1 MTDPSSGAA
10 ESAERPRYGCIA
22 FVFAFAGF
30 FGGGMIA
37 AAIAKVVGRLQRCT
51 PPEGFPA
58 CDLWSY
64 VLVGALIGVV
74 TLPTVTIWRASRSG
88 PAPNRKKRS

>member
-1 MTDPSSGAA
+1 
-10 ESAERPRYGCIA
+10 
-22 FVFAFAGF
+22 VFAFAGF

-37 AAIAKVVGRLQRCT
+37 AAIAKVVSRLRGCT

-74 TLPTVTIWRASRSG
+74 TLPAVTIWRASRSG
-88 PAPNRKKRS
+88 PAPNRTNRS